1 MSAYTNAP
9 VPLSPAL
16 GFHIID
22 LLLSSEPINDANG
35 CVAFSPSAFAKYEI
49 PSIGSLNPYLAK
61 RVSVPN
67 AIPPFLPPDAPY
79 NNCSNANSFL
89 PAA

>member
-1 MSAYTNAP
+1 MSTLTYL
-9 VPLSPAL
+9 PLL
-16 GFHIID
+16 GSNIID
-22 LLLSSEPINDANG
+22 LLLSSVPKTFANG

-49 PSIGSLNPYLAK
+49 PSIGSLNPYLLK

-89 PAA
+89 PEA